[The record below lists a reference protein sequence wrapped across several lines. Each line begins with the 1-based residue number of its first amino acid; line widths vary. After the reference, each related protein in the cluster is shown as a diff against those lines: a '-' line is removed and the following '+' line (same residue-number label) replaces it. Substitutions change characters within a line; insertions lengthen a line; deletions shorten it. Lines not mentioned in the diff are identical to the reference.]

1 MARLVDKKEMQVIYE
16 NCIRVFNQEISANE
30 ACKLLA
36 GKTNSSESSLKMY
49 FVIYACMRNGTCYKM
64 GTSAAF
70 TRFLIENIYK
80 DNGQDAFFAALA
92 SAKQNAEYRISCGN
106 EQPGIE
112 ATCREL
118 IKEYELAITYEELN
132 QYYGEKKPQ
141 EKKIKRKTPPKRT
154 KPKKSDMHMTITY
167 GGISFEVKG
176 APETV
181 FSELKAFSK
190 EVLPKTIGMLEK
202 GIASAQNNNSK
213 KEQKDIPRKGNV
225 PRESKKPLTSIG
237 KRIRKNHPE
246 ITSLSEKMDFKARM
260 IPLMFLS
267 DKANY
272 QKVFSI
278 HDIQM
283 LMQDAIGEMPEKK
296 QIEDVFSRR
305 TDWFE
310 KVNQNPRK
318 YKLLDIAKD
327 YARNILAE

>member
-1 MARLVDKKEMQVIYE
+1 
-16 NCIRVFNQEISANE
+16 
-30 ACKLLA
+30 
-36 GKTNSSESSLKMY
+36 
-49 FVIYACMRNGTCYKM
+49 MRKGTCYKM

-80 DNGQDAFFAALA
+80 DNGHDALFAALA

-118 IKEYELAITYEELN
+118 IKEYELPITYEQLD
-132 QYYGEKKPQ
+132 QFYGDKKPQ
-141 EKKIKRKTPPKRT
+141 GKKIKRKTPQKRT
-154 KPKKSDMHMTITY
+154 KPLNPDMHMSITY

-176 APETV
+176 TPETV

-190 EVLPKTIGMLEK
+190 EVLPKTISMLEK
-202 GIASAQNNNSK
+202 ESFPSQQSNSK
-213 KEQKDIPRKGNV
+213 KENKKAQQKDNT
-225 PRESKKPLTSIG
+225 PRESKKTLASIG
-237 KRIRKNHPE
+237 KRIRRNHPA
-246 ITSLSEKMDFKARM
+246 ITKLSEKMDFKARM

-267 DKANY
+267 DKADY

-305 TDWFE
+305 ADWFE